1 MICRD
6 ANLLIGDVVMLKI
19 HNLTVSTGGKEIL
32 KDISLEIPRGE
43 THILLGP
50 NGSGKTTLLKAIMGM
65 GSFQTSGSIML
76 DGEEISGLGIDE
88 RARRG
93 VGLALQRSPAIPEL
107 TLGGLLKIMG
117 QEYGSGAMAEKID
130 SLNCR
135 YLLNRGVNVNFSGG
149 EMKRSEMLQLLVQE
163 PKLVLVDEPESG
175 VDLENIVVIGE
186 ALRRLLKPSREKE
199 KERAGLVITHTGHI
213 LDYLNADK
221 GHVLLHGKI
230 VCSGNPRD
238 LFEEI
243 GRHGFEGCAN
253 CPELQLKGG
262 QSC

>member
-1 MICRD
+1 
-6 ANLLIGDVVMLKI
+6 
-19 HNLTVSTGGKEIL
+19 
-32 KDISLEIPRGE
+32 
-43 THILLGP
+43 
-50 NGSGKTTLLKAIMGM
+50 
-65 GSFQTSGSIML
+65 ML
-76 DGEEISGLGIDE
+76 DGEEISGLTKM

-117 QEYGSGAMAEKID
+117 QDYDSVAMAEKID

-186 ALRRLLKPSREKE
+186 ALKRLLKPSREKD
-199 KERAGLVITHTGHI
+199 KERSVTLPP
-213 LDYLNADK
+213 YSR
-221 GHVLLHGKI
+221 LLE
-230 VCSGNPRD
+230 CR
-238 LFEEI
+238 
-243 GRHGFEGCAN
+243 
-253 CPELQLKGG
+253 
-262 QSC
+262 